1 MEPGSALEIS
11 IRNGRI
17 EIEPA
22 PGPIRIVPKGFL
34 FVAEPLEPRAVLT
47 AETVETTLREI
58 RESSS
63 EG

>member
-1 MEPGSALEIS
+1 MKSSVIAS
-11 IRNGRI
+11 IDSSNGRI
-17 EIEPA
+17 EFEPA
-22 PGPIRIVPKGFL
+22 PGPVRIVPMGAI

-47 AETVETTLREI
+47 TETVEATLREI